1 MRHES
6 FAAVRKDAMVDE
18 ELASTEAA
26 KCRWH
31 AKRGQAMQN
40 SNSTLSLPFTRF
52 SSSALALCGFCSAE
66 ARNSDLK
73 EAVGNEFFG
82 EMNFMDFHEIRF
94 FTFFTFSSLSKIAAR
109 KKQSG

>member
-40 SNSTLSLPFTRF
+40 SNSTLSLAFTPLFLVRPRF
-52 SSSALALCGFCSAE
+52 GWLF
-66 ARNSDLK
+66 
-73 EAVGNEFFG
+73 AVPRL
-82 EMNFMDFHEIRF
+82 EIVIF
-94 FTFFTFSSLSKIAAR
+94 KSGR
-109 KKQSG
+109 K